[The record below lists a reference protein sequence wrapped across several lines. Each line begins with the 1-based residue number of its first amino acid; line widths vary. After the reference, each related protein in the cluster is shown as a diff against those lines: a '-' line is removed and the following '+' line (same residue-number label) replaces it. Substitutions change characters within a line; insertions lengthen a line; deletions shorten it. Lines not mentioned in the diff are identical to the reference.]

1 MKAFLRHIILF
12 TLAFIPFYIGACIL
26 WGEIIPPNFSGNLKY
41 KRGGHGHTQLRAQ
54 EAYKV
59 KKPDI
64 LLFGSSHC
72 FRGFD
77 TRLFEER
84 GISIFNWGSTSQT
97 PTQTMLL
104 MEKHLDRIHPKLV
117 VLEIYPYLFQM
128 DGIES
133 MLDLLANDSIDQR
146 SFEYAVEIN
155 KFKLYHTLGF
165 AWYKQELSPIRGGV
179 QPIVSFGDEYISGG
193 YNQKIKGQYRGAT
206 TFNPTTWN
214 PKQDQ
219 LDYFE
224 KVLQTLKNKN
234 IPYILVQAPILQ
246 DMYNARTDN
255 AEIEKYFSSKGTYW
269 NYNGNGTFADT
280 TLFFDE
286 HHLNQSGVK
295 LFNHMF
301 IEDLLKSGL
310 IKFDK

>member
-54 EAYKV
+54 ESYQV
-59 KKPDI
+59 KNPDI

-77 TRLFEER
+77 PRLFTER
-84 GISIFNWGSTSQT
+84 GLTIFNWGSTAQT
-97 PTQTMLL
+97 PTQTMML
-104 MEKHLDRIHPKLV
+104 MEKHLDRIQPKLV

-128 DGIES
+128 DGVES
-133 MLDLLANDSIDQR
+133 MLDLLANDSIDRR
-146 SFEYAVEIN
+146 SFTYTAEIN

-165 AWYKQELSPIRGGV
+165 AYYKQEFSPISEGI
-179 QPIVSFGDEYISGG
+179 QPIISFGDEYISGG
-193 YNQKIKGQYRGAT
+193 YNRKIKGEYHGAI
-206 TFNPTTWN
+206 TFRPTTWN
-214 PKQDQ
+214 PKQEQ

-224 KVLQTLKNKN
+224 KVLQTLKSKN
-234 IPYILVQAPILQ
+234 IPYILVQAPIIQ
-246 DMYNARTDN
+246 NMYNARTDDN
-255 AEIEKYFSSKGTYW
+255 EIEKYFSSKGTYW
-269 NYNGNGTFADT
+269 NYNGNAAFGDT

-286 HHLNQSGVK
+286 HHLNESGVK
-295 LFNHMF
+295 LFNQLF
-301 IEDLLKSGL
+301 IEDLMQSGL
-310 IKFDK
+310 VKNDK